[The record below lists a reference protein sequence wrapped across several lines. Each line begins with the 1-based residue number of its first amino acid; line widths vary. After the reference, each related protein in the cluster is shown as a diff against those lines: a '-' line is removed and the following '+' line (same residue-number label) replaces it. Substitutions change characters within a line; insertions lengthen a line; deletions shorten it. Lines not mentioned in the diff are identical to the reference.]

1 MDSATSFG
9 RWLRHRRRLLDLTQE
24 ELAQRVGCSVV
35 TIRKIEIDERRPS
48 KQIATRLADSLEI
61 PPADRPAF
69 LQAARADLGAALPAA
84 LTPPPDQ
91 PSAGAAQPPLPT
103 GTVTFLF
110 TDIEGST
117 QLWERHAQAM
127 GAAVARHEALLR
139 DAVTA
144 AGGVIF
150 KMVGDA
156 VCAAFASALDALT
169 AALAGQRALAAEA
182 WDAIS
187 PLRVRMVLH
196 TGVVEERARDYFGLP
211 LSRVARLL
219 SAAHGGQIL
228 LSLATEEL
236 VHEHLPPD
244 VSLRDLGVHR
254 LKDLS
259 LPEHIFQLVAADLPA
274 EFPPLK
280 TLNTRSHNLPAQP
293 TPLIDRALE
302 VEAIRQRLYHS
313 DMRLLTLSGTGG
325 IGKTRLALQVAAEL
339 IDEFEDGV
347 FFVPLAP
354 INDPGLVATTIA
366 QTLKI
371 KDVGGKPLVEILQDF
386 LHDKHMLLVLDN
398 FEHVMEAASLV
409 TELLAAAPGLKDL
422 ITSREMLN
430 LYGEH
435 LFEVP
440 PLALPDLKRL
450 PPVEALSEY
459 AAVELFTKRSQA
471 VKPNFALTQENARVA
486 AEICVRLD
494 GLPLAIEL
502 AAARSRIYPLQTLL
516 EQLGN
521 RLKLLTGGPRDVPTR
536 QQTLRGAIGWSY
548 DLLDA
553 GEQTLFR
560 RLAVFVGGCRLEA
573 AEAVCN
579 GQTLQGLNILDG
591 ILSLVNKTLLR
602 QEAEADGA
610 PRFAMLETIREYALE
625 CLAASGEL
633 DAIRQRHAACL
644 LALAEEAEPKL
655 TGSEQKQWLDRLE
668 TEHDNLRAALGW
680 LEESRAV
687 EAGWQLGGALWRFW
701 SMRGYL
707 REGRERLAALL
718 DLAGERLP
726 SERGRAARAKALK
739 AAGTLAAE
747 QGDYAAAHA
756 RYDESL
762 AIRRELGDKQEI
774 ANLLSN
780 LGIVARYEGNY
791 AAAGALY
798 AESLAIRRE
807 LGDRW
812 GIATSLNAVGLLA
825 HYLGDNAGARRFLEE
840 SLTIRRELGDAWAI
854 ANSLSSLGDVV
865 LDQADYA
872 TTRALLE
879 ESLAINQQLG
889 DRSAIA
895 YVLEEFAGLAAVQ
908 GQPDRTLRLA
918 GAAAALREVI
928 GSPLAPIDQAQLEG
942 RLASARQAL
951 GEATAAATWAAGQA
965 LSLAQAVAYALA
977 EVAEPVAAVPPS
989 APAPPPVAPVVD
1001 KPAPAPDRE
1010 PRRAY
1015 PAGLT
1020 VREIE
1025 VLRLVAQ
1032 GLTYTQIAERLVISP
1047 RTVNH
1052 HLTAIYSKLGVTSRH
1067 TAVRFAI
1074 DHDLV

>member
-1 MDSATSFG
+1 MGDATSFG
-9 RWLRHRRRLLDLTQE
+9 RWLRQRRRLLDLTQD

-35 TIRKIEIDERRPS
+35 TIRKIETDERRPS
-48 KQIATRLADSLEI
+48 KQIAARLADSLAI
-61 PPADRPAF
+61 PPADRAAF
-69 LQAARADLGAALPAA
+69 LRAARADLAAALPGAP
-84 LTPPPDQ
+84 TQPPDQ
-91 PSAGAAQPPLPT
+91 PPPGAAARRLPS

-117 QLWERHAQAM
+117 QLWERYAQAM

-156 VCAAFASALDALT
+156 VYAAFASARDAVT
-169 AALAGQRALAAEA
+169 AAVAGQRAMAAEA
-182 WDAIS
+182 WSIPD

-196 TGVVEERARDYFGLP
+196 TGVVEERAADYFGLS

-219 SAAHGGQIL
+219 SAGHGGQIL

-236 VHEHLPPD
+236 VHEHLSLD

-259 LPEHIFQLVAADLPA
+259 FPEHIFQLVTADLPA
-274 EFPPLK
+274 DFPPLK
-280 TLNTRSHNLPAQP
+280 TLNTRPHNLPAQP
-293 TPLIDRALE
+293 TPLIDRAPE
-302 VEAIRQRLYHS
+302 VKAIWQRLHHS

-354 INDPGLVATTIA
+354 IRDPGLVATTIA

-371 KDVGGKPLVEILQDF
+371 KDVAGKSVAEILQDF
-386 LHDKHMLLVLDN
+386 LRDKHMLLLLDN

-409 TELLAAAPGLKDL
+409 TELLAAAPGVKNL

-450 PPVEALSEY
+450 PPAEALSEF

-471 VKPNFALTQENARVA
+471 VKPDFVLIQKNARAA

-502 AAARSRIYPLQTLL
+502 AAARSRLYPPQVLL
-516 EQLGN
+516 EQLDN

-536 QQTLRGAIGWSY
+536 QQTLRGAIAWSY
-548 DLLDA
+548 DLLNES
-553 GEQTLFR
+553 EQILFGR
-560 RLAVFVGGCRLEA
+560 VAVFVGGCRLEA
-573 AEAVCN
+573 AEAVCSR
-579 GQTLQGLNILDG
+579 QTLQDLNVLEG
-591 ILSLVNKTLLR
+591 ILSLVNKSLLQ
-602 QEAEADGA
+602 QEAEADGT

-625 CLAASGEL
+625 CLVASGEM
-633 DAIRQRHAACL
+633 DAMRQRHAAFF

-655 TGSEQKQWLDRLE
+655 TGPEQKQWLDRLE
-668 TEHDNLRAALGW
+668 TEHDNLRAALRW
-680 LEESRAV
+680 LEESRTV

-718 DLAGERLP
+718 ALAGEAVP
-726 SERGRAARAKALK
+726 SERSWAARAKALK

-747 QGDYAAAHA
+747 QGDYAAARA
-756 RYDESL
+756 RYEESL
-762 AIRRELGDKQEI
+762 AIRRELGDKLEI

-780 LGIVARYEGNY
+780 LGIVARRQGNY
-791 AAAGALY
+791 AHARALY
-798 AESLAIRRE
+798 EESLALRRE
-807 LGDRW
+807 LGDKW
-812 GIATSLNAVGLLA
+812 GIATSLNALGLLA
-825 HYLGDNAGARRFLEE
+825 HYLGDNAAARGFLEE
-840 SLTIRRELGDAWAI
+840 SLALRRELGDAWAI

-865 LDQADYA
+865 LDQGDYA
-872 TTRALLE
+872 TARARLE

-908 GQPDRTLRLA
+908 GQSDRTLRLA
-918 GAAAALREVI
+918 GAAAALREAI
-928 GSPLAPIDQAQLEG
+928 GSPLSPIDQAQLER
-942 RLASARQAL
+942 RLAPARQAL
-951 GEATAAATWAAGQA
+951 GEATAVAMWAEGQA
-965 LSLAQAVAYALA
+965 IPLEQAVAYTLA
-977 EVAEPVAAVPPS
+977 ETAEPVAAVPPP
-989 APAPPPVAPVVD
+989 APAPPPVASVTD
-1001 KPAPAPDRE
+1001 IPAPAPDRKL
-1010 PRRAY
+1010 RGAY

-1020 VREIE
+1020 SREVE

-1052 HLTAIYSKLGVTSRH
+1052 HLTAIYSKLGVSSRH
-1067 TAVRFAI
+1067 NAMRFAL

>member
-1 MDSATSFG
+1 MDGATSFG
-9 RWLRHRRRLLDLTQE
+9 RWLRQRRRLLDLTQE

-35 TIRKIEIDERRPS
+35 TIRKFEADERRPS
-48 KQIATRLADSLEI
+48 KQIATRLADALDI
-61 PPADRPAF
+61 PPTDRPAF
-69 LQAARADLGAALPAA
+69 LHAARADLGAALLSA
-84 LTPPPDQ
+84 LTPPPVLPARD
-91 PSAGAAQPPLPT
+91 AAPRPLPS

-110 TDIEGST
+110 TDVEGST

-127 GAAVARHEALLR
+127 GAAIARHEALLR
-139 DAVTA
+139 DTITT

-156 VCAAFASALDALT
+156 VCAAFESARDALT
-169 AALAGQRALAAEA
+169 AAMAGQRALAAEG
-182 WDAIS
+182 WTIPD
-187 PLRVRMVLH
+187 PLQVRMVLH
-196 TGVVEERARDYFGLP
+196 TGVVEERGGDYAGLP

-219 SAAHGGQIL
+219 SAGHGGQIL

-236 VHEHLPPD
+236 VREHLPPD
-244 VSLRDLGVHR
+244 VTLRDLGSHR

-259 LPEHIFQLVAADLPA
+259 LPEHIFQLVTADLPA

-280 TLNTRSHNLPAQP
+280 SLNTRSHNLPAQP
-293 TPLIDRALE
+293 TPLIDRTSE
-302 VEAIRQRLYHS
+302 VEIIWQRLRHS

-339 IDEFEDGV
+339 VDEFEDGV
-347 FFVPLAP
+347 FSVPLAP
-354 INDPGLVATTIA
+354 IRDPGLVATTIA
-366 QTLKI
+366 QTLRI
-371 KDVGGKPLVEILQDF
+371 KDVAGRSVAEILQDF
-386 LHDKHMLLVLDN
+386 LSNKHLLLLLDN

-409 TELLAAAPGLKDL
+409 TELLATAPRLKVL

-471 VKPNFALTQENARVA
+471 VKPNFALTQENARA
-486 AEICVRLD
+486 AVEICVRLD

-502 AAARSRIYPLQTLL
+502 AAARSRLYPPQTLL
-516 EQLGN
+516 EQLGS

-536 QQTLRGAIGWSY
+536 QQTLRGAISWSY
-548 DLLDA
+548 DLLSA

-560 RLAVFVGGCRLEA
+560 RLAVFVGGCRLAA
-573 AEAVCN
+573 AETVCN
-579 GQTLQGLNILDG
+579 GQTLQGLNVMDG
-591 ILSLVNKTLLR
+591 ILSLVNKTLLQ
-602 QEAEADGA
+602 QEAEADGT
-610 PRFAMLETIREYALE
+610 PRFAMLETLREYALD

-633 DAIRQRHAACL
+633 EAVRQRHAACF

-655 TGSEQKQWLDRLE
+655 TGPEQKQWLDRLE

-718 DLAGERLP
+718 ALAGEELP
-726 SERGRAARAKALK
+726 SERCMAARAKALK

-747 QGDYAAAHA
+747 QGDYVAAHA
-756 RYDESL
+756 RYEESL
-762 AIRRELGDKQEI
+762 AIRRELGDKLEI

-780 LGIVARYEGNY
+780 QGIVARYQGNY
-791 AAAGALY
+791 AAARALY
-798 AESLAIRRE
+798 EESLAIRRE

-812 GIATSLNAVGLLA
+812 GIATSLNALGLLA
-825 HYLGDNAGARRFLEE
+825 HYQGDNAAARRFLGE

-865 LDQADYA
+865 LDQGDYA
-872 TTRALLE
+872 TARALLR
-879 ESLAINQQLG
+879 ESLAINQELG
-889 DRSAIA
+889 DRWAIA

-908 GQPDRTLRLA
+908 GQPARSLRLA
-918 GAAAALREVI
+918 GAAAALREAI
-928 GSPLAPIDQAQLEG
+928 GSPRSPIDQAQLEHK
-942 RLASARQAL
+942 LAPARQAL
-951 GEATAAATWAAGQA
+951 GEATAAATWAEGQA
-965 LSLAQAVAYALA
+965 MQLAQAVAYALA
-977 EVAEPVAAVPPS
+977 EAAEHVVAA
-989 APAPPPVAPVVD
+989 PPVASVTD
-1001 KPAPAPDRE
+1001 TPAPVPDRK

-1020 VREIE
+1020 VREVE

-1032 GLTYTQIAERLVISP
+1032 GLTYTQIAQRLVISP

-1067 TAVRFAI
+1067 NAVRFAI

>member
-1 MDSATSFG
+1 MGLTLGGSAAPRQATLRTPLAPQLVKEVTMGDATSFG
-9 RWLRHRRRLLDLTQE
+9 RWLRQRRRLLDLTQD

-35 TIRKIEIDERRPS
+35 TIRKIESDERRPS
-48 KQIATRLADSLEI
+48 KHIATLLADSLAT
-61 PPADRPAF
+61 PPADRAAF
-69 LQAARADLGAALPAA
+69 LRAARADLAAALPGAP
-84 LTPPPDQ
+84 TQPPDQ
-91 PSAGAAQPPLPT
+91 PPPGAAARRLPS

-110 TDIEGST
+110 TEIEGST
-117 QLWERHAQAM
+117 QLWERYAQAM

-156 VCAAFASALDALT
+156 VYAAFASARDAVT
-169 AALAGQRALAAEA
+169 AAVAGQRAMAAEA
-182 WDAIS
+182 WSIPD

-196 TGVVEERARDYFGLP
+196 TGVVEERAADYFGLS

-219 SAAHGGQIL
+219 SAGHGGQIL

-236 VHEHLPPD
+236 VHEHLSLD

-259 LPEHIFQLVAADLPA
+259 FPEHIFQLVTADLPA
-274 EFPPLK
+274 DFPPLK
-280 TLNTRSHNLPAQP
+280 TLNTRPHNLPAQP
-293 TPLIDRALE
+293 TPLIDRAPE
-302 VEAIRQRLYHS
+302 VKATWQRLHHS

-354 INDPGLVATTIA
+354 IRDPGLVAPTIA

-371 KDVGGKPLVEILQDF
+371 KDDAGKSVAEILQDF
-386 LHDKHMLLVLDN
+386 LRDKHMLLLLDN

-409 TELLAAAPGLKDL
+409 TELLAAAPGVKNL

-450 PPVEALSEY
+450 PPAEALSEF

-471 VKPNFALTQENARVA
+471 VKPDFVLIQKNARAA

-502 AAARSRIYPLQTLL
+502 AAARSRLYPPQVLL
-516 EQLGN
+516 EQLDN

-536 QQTLRGAIGWSY
+536 QQTLRGAFAWSY
-548 DLLDA
+548 DLLNES
-553 GEQTLFR
+553 EQILFGR
-560 RLAVFVGGCRLEA
+560 VAVFVGGCRLEA
-573 AEAVCN
+573 AEAVCSR
-579 GQTLQGLNILDG
+579 QTLQDLN
-591 ILSLVNKTLLR
+591 V
-602 QEAEADGA
+602 
-610 PRFAMLETIREYALE
+610 LE
-625 CLAASGEL
+625 CLVASGEM
-633 DAIRQRHAACL
+633 DAMRQRHAAFF

-655 TGSEQKQWLDRLE
+655 TGPEQKQWLDRLE
-668 TEHDNLRAALGW
+668 TEHDNLRAALRW
-680 LEESRAV
+680 LEESRTV

-718 DLAGERLP
+718 ALAGEAVP
-726 SERGRAARAKALK
+726 SERSWAARAKALK

-747 QGDYAAAHA
+747 QGDYAAARA
-756 RYDESL
+756 RYEESL
-762 AIRRELGDKQEI
+762 AIRRELGDKLEI

-780 LGIVARYEGNY
+780 LGIVARRQGNY
-791 AAAGALY
+791 AHARALY
-798 AESLAIRRE
+798 EESLALRRE
-807 LGDRW
+807 LGDKW
-812 GIATSLNAVGLLA
+812 GIATSLNALGLLA
-825 HYLGDNAGARRFLEE
+825 HYLGDNAAARGFLEE
-840 SLTIRRELGDAWAI
+840 SLALRRELGDAWAI

-865 LDQADYA
+865 LDQGDYA
-872 TTRALLE
+872 TARARLE

-908 GQPDRTLRLA
+908 GQSDRTLRLA
-918 GAAAALREVI
+918 GAAAALREAI
-928 GSPLAPIDQAQLEG
+928 GSPLSPIDQAQLER
-942 RLASARQAL
+942 RLAPARQAL
-951 GEATAAATWAAGQA
+951 GEATAVAMWAEGQA
-965 LSLAQAVAYALA
+965 IPLEQAVAYTLA
-977 EVAEPVAAVPPS
+977 ETAEPVAAVPPP
-989 APAPPPVAPVVD
+989 APAPPPVASVTD
-1001 KPAPAPDRE
+1001 IPAPAPDRKL
-1010 PRRAY
+1010 RGAY

-1020 VREIE
+1020 SREVE

-1052 HLTAIYSKLGVTSRH
+1052 HLTAIYSKLGVSSRH
-1067 TAVRFAI
+1067 NAMRFAL